1 MLIARGLSNGILTKP
16 LLTILSSIIV
26 LSLSTINVESTVT
39 TIHAQASNSYS
50 VVPYIGVNVR
60 GFYTGTAQAQNA
72 SIYGPLPINY
82 YDDSFRM
89 ISQAGMN
96 HVRFIYFWESYE
108 KNPSLFM
115 NELNTVAQAADKWG
129 IKVIYDNH
137 QFHTSSWLDPA
148 HGTGFPGVLFSS
160 NPAYIYDGGGAP
172 KSKYATLWWTNW
184 WNRSIKDSSG
194 TDGWTLLADFLKKIV
209 NTVDQHPSTL
219 GYEIINEPQIHS
231 DDQWSKIGQFNTF
244 MVSTLRAVTQ
254 KTIAY
259 SQQIPSSPSDPTIT
273 MTPENMA
280 KMAPT
285 NKTNVVFKF
294 SSGYGVPTPNS
305 YFAKRYDLFVRAGQL
320 AGVPIYV
327 GEWNVLKRE
336 KVTNVDNQTTYEI
349 NPQLSDI
356 NQTQAN
362 FMVQKFKDTNVWGA
376 AYWFWDFH
384 HHKVQNYNLI
394 DVGSDGRVQPTIYF
408 DILKNAYSII
418 RTSPSR

>member
-1 MLIARGLSNGILTKP
+1 LNYKRTKGIA
-16 LLTILSSIIV
+16 TIL
-26 LSLSTINVESTVT
+26 LLSTLFLSVIIFNRSFDGGGAYAQQA
-39 TIHAQASNSYS
+39 HAPYLGVDMNGLNTSSSQAKNFTSSS
-50 VVPYIGVNVR
+50 HFPV
-60 GFYTGTAQAQNA
+60 
-72 SIYGPLPINY
+72 NY
-82 YDDSFRM
+82 YDDSFRVL
-89 ISQAGMN
+89 SQAGMN

-108 KNPSLFM
+108 KNPTLFM

-129 IKVIYDNH
+129 IKVLYDNH
-137 QFHTSSWLDPA
+137 NFHTSSWLDQQR
-148 HGTGFPGVLFSS
+148 GIGFPWSLLKD
-160 NPAYIYDGGGAP
+160 NPTAYPFGSGGGTP
-172 KSKYATLWWTNW
+172 FPGSKAWWTNW

-209 NTVDQHPSTL
+209 NSVDKHPSTL
-219 GYEIINEPQIHS
+219 GYEIINEPQIHT
-231 DDQWSKIGQFNTF
+231 DDQWGKIGQFNTF
-244 MVSTLRAVTQ
+244 MVKTLRTVTQ

-280 KMAPT
+280 KMAPA
-285 NKTNVVFKF
+285 NKTNVVFKI

-305 YFAKRYDLFVRAGQL
+305 YFAKRFYLFVIAGQQ

-336 KVTNVDNQTTYEI
+336 KVTNVDNQTTFEI

-362 FMVQKFKDTNVWGA
+362 FMVQKFKDTHVWGA

-394 DVGSDGRVQPTIYF
+394 DVGSNGRVQPTIYF
-408 DILKNAYSII
+408 DILKNAYSIF